1 MIAAWTL
8 IVLTCTGPGAT
19 GDCRAQTVATYAT
32 RWDCRQVAIA
42 REMAG
47 EQTRAWCQKE
57 VG

>member
-19 GDCRAQTVATYAT
+19 GHCPAQTVATYNV
-32 RWDCRQVAIA
+32 RWDCKQEAAA
-42 REMAG
+42 REIMN
-47 EQTRAWCQKE
+47 ERVRAWCQKG